1 MVITENSD
9 QFGYGIYGDTIGE
22 MWIGLVKAVV
32 SSGVNSFDESRER
45 LALPNLRV
53 KSAAQNFPDPVI
65 ERYSN
70 GEQLKAMIDFMFE
83 REVMEDID
91 VVKSFSPGAKSYR
104 KRIKEG
110 RLVDFVIERLSLIPE
125 SKKAAIVFPTYDD
138 YAAVM
143 RNHGDDYMPCLVS
156 IHFRLAPREFGY
168 VLNTTFFSRSMDVW
182 QKGHGNFLSIAML
195 SDHIAK
201 ALSFRLGEAVELGI
215 LDGMIAD
222 GHIYEEKYA
231 EARATVEAYAGT
243 EAMMA

>member
-1 MVITENSD
+1 MMTCEFSQ

-32 SSGVNSFDESRER
+32 SSGVHSLDESRER

-53 KSAAQNFPDPVI
+53 KSAAQNFPDQII
-65 ERYSN
+65 EKYSN

-83 REVMEDID
+83 KEVMEDID

-156 IHFRLAPREFGY
+156 IHFRLSPREFGY
-168 VLNTTFFSRSMDVW
+168 ALNTTFFSRSMDVW
-182 QKGHGNFLSIAML
+182 QKGHGNFLSVAML

-201 ALSFRLGEAVELGI
+201 ALSFRLGETVHLGF

-222 GHIYEEKYA
+222 GHIYEEKYS
-231 EARATVEAYAGT
+231 EARAMVEEYDGA
-243 EAMMA
+243 EALTT

>member
-1 MVITENSD
+1 MTSEFSR
-9 QFGYGIYGDTIGE
+9 QFGHAIYGDTIGE
-22 MWIGLVKAVV
+22 MWMGLVKAVV
-32 SSGVNSFDESRER
+32 TSGVNSFDESRER

-53 KSAAQNFPDPVI
+53 KSATQNFPDPIV
-65 ERYSN
+65 ERYCD

-83 REVMEDID
+83 KEVMEDVD

-110 RLVDFVIERLSLIPE
+110 RLIDFVIERLSLIPE
-125 SKKAAIVFPTYDD
+125 SKKAAIVFPTYED

-168 VLNTTFFSRSMDVW
+168 SLNTTFFSRSMDVW
-182 QKGHGNFLSIAML
+182 QKGHGNFLSIGML
-195 SDHIAK
+195 TDHIAK
-201 ALSFRLGEAVELGI
+201 ALSWRLGQSITLGF

-231 EARATVEAYAGT
+231 EAREKVEQYDSD
-243 EAMMA
+243 MAVLA

>member
-1 MVITENSD
+1 MISSEFSE
-9 QFGYGIYGDTIGE
+9 QFGHQIYGDTIGE
-22 MWIGLVKAVV
+22 MWMGLVKAVV
-32 SSGVNSFDESRER
+32 SAGAHSFDESRER
-45 LALPNLRV
+45 LALSNLRV
-53 KSAAQNFPDPVI
+53 KSATQIAPDQTL
-65 ERYSN
+65 EKYCD
-70 GEQLKAMIDFMFE
+70 GAQLKAMIDFMFE

-156 IHFRLAPREFGY
+156 IHFRLAPTGFGY

-182 QKGHGNFLSIAML
+182 QKGHGNFLSVAML

-201 ALSFRLGEAVELGI
+201 ALTWRLSQNVALGF

-231 EARATVEAYAGT
+231 EARKKVEQYDRDMVVPA
-243 EAMMA
+243 